1 MGSRSRIISAVV
13 KREFASYFGSPTG
26 YVFIT
31 LFVFLS
37 GLAAFWQE
45 RFFLN
50 NLANLDQLNA
60 WFPYLLVF
68 LVPSITMTLWAEER
82 PDGTPKKDA
91 DGKPIKVD
99 FDKWMQEQNKEAGY
113 ERYKKEG

>member
-1 MGSRSRIISAVV
+1 MNSHVIRAVFA
-13 KREFASYFGSPTG
+13 REFFSYFGSPTG

-37 GLAAFWQE
+37 ALGAFWQE
-45 RFFLN
+45 RFFQS

-68 LVPSITMTLWAEER
+68 LSPSITMALWADER
-82 PDGTPKKDA
+82 RQGTRNSCSHCRRESGRAWGSAPRR
-91 DGKPIKVD
+91 PRIR
-99 FDKWMQEQNKEAGY
+99 W
-113 ERYKKEG
+113 